1 MGPGRIDHKKN
12 TLKSRDMK
20 YDDFTSRDRL
30 NAVRLRSTARENS
43 FLNHI
48 TPAFLSLLQQFAI
61 NFKGLTVKRIQ

>member
-1 MGPGRIDHKKN
+1 MGPGRTDHKKN

-48 TPAFLSLLQQFAI
+48 TPAFLSLLQQSAI